1 MSDLRFEP
9 DLRPRRLFI
18 QRKVE
23 QHPYAR
29 EIAGNL
35 PGLTPEI
42 VEDEREIFRIL
53 DRKES
58 PESAGKKSLY
68 LAHNST
74 RFFKICPGL
83 GPELACCNLWILNT
97 GPGCNLDCTYCFLQT
112 YLPYSLVTHF
122 VNQEDLTA
130 ELDRLLEE
138 HPGRFLRIC
147 TGELTDSLSL
157 DPYTRLARRLA
168 IECIARQRVSLEL
181 KTKTVCI
188 GDLEGLDSRG
198 RVILSWSVNAQ
209 SGSQREE
216 LRAASLDHRFEAAAQ
231 AERWGYRVGF
241 HFDPIVH
248 FPGWEREYRETIDR
262 IFDTVR
268 PETIAWISLGALRFD
283 PRLKS
288 LVQRRFPSSRF
299 VYGEFIPGPDGK
311 MRYPESLRVEI
322 FSKMKRWIA
331 KRSSHVPVY
340 LCMESYSVWQKAFGR
355 APACKE
361 EVGQML
367 DESIMHASCEDKR
380 TFPSR

>member
-1 MSDLRFEP
+1 MSDLRLET
-9 DLRPRRLFI
+9 DLVPRRLFI
-18 QRKVE
+18 QRMVE

-29 EIAGNL
+29 EIAANL

-42 VEDEREIFRIL
+42 VENERDIFRIL
-53 DRKES
+53 NRKES
-58 PESAGKKSLY
+58 PESAGKKYLY
-68 LAHNST
+68 LAHHPN

-83 GPELACCNLWILNT
+83 VPELACCNLWILNT
-97 GPGCNLDCTYCFLQT
+97 GQGCNLDCTYCFLQT

-122 VNQEDLTA
+122 VNLEDLTA

-168 IECIARQRVSLEL
+168 AECVARKRVSLEL
-181 KTKTVCI
+181 KTKTACI
-188 GDLEGLDSRG
+188 ENLQGLDSQG
-198 RVILSWSVNAQ
+198 RVILSWSVNAA
-209 SGSQREE
+209 SVSQREE
-216 LRAASLDHRFEAAAQ
+216 LRAASLDRRFEAAAR

-248 FPGWEREYRETIDR
+248 FTGWEREYRDTVNR
-262 IFDTVR
+262 IFDAVR

-283 PRLKS
+283 PRLKG

-311 MRYPESLRVEI
+311 MRYPEPLRVEL
-322 FSKMKRWIA
+322 FSAMNRWIA
-331 KRSSHVPVY
+331 ERSPRVPLY
-340 LCMESYSVWQKAFGR
+340 LCMESYAVWQKAFGR

-367 DESIMHASCEDKR
+367 DESIRAGVRSAGN
-380 TFPSR
+380 